1 MSIGRPSILEQEDD
15 LKGLPTQALQEM
27 LRNPSGRTLS
37 YLVAAELQYRKEQ
50 EAAQTGR
57 EAAAKTA
64 QQPATVAASL
74 AGMQQ
79 PIPMSQAAAM
89 AAPPQQ
95 PPMPEGAQIAAAL
108 SGLTGRPP
116 PQLPTIN
123 AATGYRRGAAPRQS
137 ASSSDV
143 AMKEIMAALEK
154 AGTGTYSQMPTQRPF
169 SSESPPPA
177 ELLRLAL
184 TEALL

>member
-79 PIPMSQAAAM
+79 PIPDA
-89 AAPPQQ
+89 
-95 PPMPEGAQIAAAL
+95 EGADENKFPLSGRPKADPSGMSPDLLAAL
-108 SGLTGRPP
+108 QG
-116 PQLPTIN
+116 
-123 AATGYRRGAAPRQS
+123 ARR
-137 ASSSDV
+137 
-143 AMKEIMAALEK
+143 
-154 AGTGTYSQMPTQRPF
+154 
-169 SSESPPPA
+169 
-177 ELLRLAL
+177 
-184 TEALL
+184 